1 MSESNVIINLFND
14 TEYQSNSIVSKAI
27 VKKPSG
33 NVTFFA
39 FDKGEFLSPHSA
51 PFDALV
57 HVVEGTAEIMIGENF
72 YELNSGEVIIMPAGI
87 THAVKAKERFK
98 MMLVMLKS

>member
-1 MSESNVIINLFND
+1 MIETNKTLNLMTD
-14 TEYQSNSIVSKAI
+14 VEYQSGSIVSTVL
-27 VKKPSG
+27 VKKPTG

-39 FDKGEFLSPHSA
+39 FDKGEMLSPHSA

-57 HVVEGTAEIMIGENF
+57 HVVEGTAEITIGDDVHILHAND
-72 YELNSGEVIIMPAGI
+72 IIVMPAGI
-87 THAVKAKERFK
+87 VHGVKAEEKFK